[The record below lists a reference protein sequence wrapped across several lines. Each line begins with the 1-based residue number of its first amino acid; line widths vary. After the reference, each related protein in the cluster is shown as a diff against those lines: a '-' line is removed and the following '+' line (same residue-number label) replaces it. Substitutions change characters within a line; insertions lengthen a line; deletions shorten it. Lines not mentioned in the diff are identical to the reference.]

1 MNKEEFQLDTYSEKM
16 YLGYAVATLKDRAIP
31 YLMDGLK
38 PVQRRILHAMD
49 ELGLDYKAKHV
60 KSARVVGEVLGKFH
74 PHGDTSAYE
83 AMVRM
88 SQDFSLRY
96 PLVDGQ
102 GNFGSRDG
110 DSAAAMRYTESRMS
124 KISDLIMA
132 EKGMDTVDWVRNYD
146 NTLDEPQLLP
156 SRLNF
161 LLMNGAMGIAVGM
174 ATDIPPHNVVELH
187 EAMKYVMAN
196 KKPTVEGIMEVMP
209 GPDFP
214 NGGQIVSP
222 SLEIAKGYETGINN
236 IRVRCRW
243 KIENLARNQWRVV
256 IYELPPG
263 TSTRVVLENVG
274 KISAPGNKKAEE
286 RQLINS
292 ILSAARDESSKDE
305 AVRLVLEPKNSKIDV
320 DEFMNTLIVKL
331 GLEQTVKINMTSIGL
346 DGSPRTKSLITM
358 IQEWIEYRNDV
369 VKRRTLY
376 HLNKNK
382 ARQHILEGR
391 EKILLHIDEVIEIIR
406 KSDDPKKE
414 LIKKYDL
421 SDIQVND
428 ILEIRLRQLARME
441 TVAVIE
447 ELKKVT
453 AEVERLDA
461 IYNSPTK
468 IRNIVKKE
476 IADDTKMYADERRT
490 LIQEANPVVHSKKKI
505 EISNPCTIFITEKGW
520 LINKNGWSLE
530 NDKIPTKQDDKIE
543 YSIEINTNEEFVM
556 LDTQGRGFSLR
567 ANEVNSGT
575 KWMPIKSLVEIN
587 NINYAG
593 KAGEQVLLS
602 SKDGYGFIINSEQF
616 LTRNKSGKVI
626 MTGAGEINKAIV
638 MKDEE
643 LVATYSNDKRLLIYK
658 TEEIKRLNKGKG
670 VQLIKLPKGVNMEEI
685 VVFKDHLN
693 INGKKVPKTK
703 IEYYTLSRAKRG
715 KMFG

>member
-1 MNKEEFQLDTYSEKM
+1 MMSEEVFQLDTYSEKM
-16 YLGYAVATLKDRAIP
+16 YLGYAIATLKDRAIP

-49 ELGLDYKAKHV
+49 ELGLDHKAKHV

-74 PHGDTSAYE
+74 PHGDASAYE

-110 DSAAAMRYTESRMS
+110 DSAAAMRYTESRLS
-124 KISDLIMA
+124 KISNLIMA
-132 EKGMDTVDWVRNYD
+132 EKNMETVDWVRNYD
-146 NTLDEPQLLP
+146 NTMDEPKLLP

-187 EAMKYVMAN
+187 EAMKYVMSS
-196 KKPTVEGIMEVMP
+196 KKPNVDGIMAVMP

-222 SLEIAKGYETGINN
+222 ASEIKKGYETGISN

-263 TSTRVVLENVG
+263 VSTRVVLENVG
-274 KISAPGNKKAEE
+274 KISSPGNKKADE

-292 ILSAARDESSKDE
+292 ILSAARDESSKDD
-305 AVRLVLEPKNSKIDV
+305 AVRIVLEPKNSKIDS
-320 DEFMNTLIVKL
+320 DEFMNTLIGRL

-358 IQEWIEYRNDV
+358 IQEWLEYRNTT

-382 ARQHILEGR
+382 ARQHILQGR
-391 EKILLHIDEVIEIIR
+391 EKILLHIDEVIHIIR
-406 KSDDPKKE
+406 HSDDPKEE
-414 LIKKYDL
+414 LMVKYDL
-421 SDIQVND
+421 SEIQVLD

-447 ELKKVT
+447 ELKKVS
-453 AEVERLDA
+453 AEVIRLEG
-461 IYNSPTK
+461 IYSSSTK

-476 IADDTKMYADERRT
+476 IADDTKLYADDRRT
-490 LIQEANPVVHSKKKI
+490 IIKAATPVVASKNKI

-520 LINKNGWSLE
+520 LINKNGWGIE
-530 NDKIPTKQDDKIE
+530 NTAIPTKQDDTII
-543 YSIEINTNEEFVM
+543 YSIEINTNEDFVM
-556 LDTQGRGFSLR
+556 LDNGGKGFSLR
-567 ANEVNSGT
+567 ANEVASSA
-575 KWMPIKSLVEIN
+575 KWTPIKSLVEIKD
-587 NINYAG
+587 INYAG
-593 KAGEQVLLS
+593 KVGEMILLS
-602 SKDGYGFIINSEQF
+602 SGDGYGFVLDNKQL
-616 LTRNKSGKVI
+616 LTRNKNGKVV
-626 MTGAGEINKAIV
+626 MTTAAEINKPIIIN
-638 MKDEE
+638 DDE
-643 LVATYSNDKRLLIYK
+643 LVAVYSSDKRLLVY
-658 TEEIKRLNKGKG
+658 ELSEIKTLNKGKG
-670 VQLIKLPKGVNMEEI
+670 VQLMKLPSGVLMDEL
-685 VVFKDHLN
+685 VLFTDKLV

-703 IEYYTLSRAKRG
+703 IEYYTISRAKRG
-715 KMFG
+715 KMF